1 MDEGWPKHML
11 GLSVL
16 WPAKTGLI
24 ITFVSSTLMR
34 EDKKKNKNKKKTTL
48 WQARVVNKDLFGG
61 GEREKDVSFYKRC

>member
-34 EDKKKNKNKKKTTL
+34 EDKKKQKQKKNNTVAGKS
-48 WQARVVNKDLFGG
+48 
-61 GEREKDVSFYKRC
+61 GE

>member
-34 EDKKKNKNKKKTTL
+34 EDKNNTV
-48 WQARVVNKDLFGG
+48 AGRVVNKDLFGG
-61 GEREKDVSFYKRC
+61 GERERCFLL